1 MTRIRCSTVAMAVVF
16 LSTGWMVPTRA
27 EAQAAVSGVVFG
39 GAGGFTGVSEG
50 AFHVGGGVQAV
61 GRAGLG
67 VLTEIGYVS
76 FVGDPG
82 EGIGLFTANAIYLFG
97 PARAERRARPFVTGG
112 YALAF
117 QSGSVNLW
125 NAGAGVDWSLGRRS
139 AVRTEVRTHF
149 DVGTGELAQF
159 WQVRAGFVWR

>member
-1 MTRIRCSTVAMAVVF
+1 MVQIPCSPFAMAMVVVAAA
-16 LSTGWMVPTRA
+16 GMVPVRA
-27 EAQAAVSGVVFG
+27 EAQAVVSGVVLG
-39 GAGGFTGVSEG
+39 GAGGFTEVSEG

-61 GRAGLG
+61 GRQGLG
-67 VLTEIGYVS
+67 MLAEIGYVS
-76 FVGDPG
+76 FFSHPG
-82 EGIGLFTANAIYLFG
+82 EGIGLFTANAIYAFG
-97 PARAERRARPFVTGG
+97 RPQVERRARPFITGG

-149 DVGTGELAQF
+149 DVATGEIAQF